1 MQLYFGSELHAR
13 YRDHGIRPLRNNLPP
28 YLAVGEAFETEWMSE
43 KEIKEVKRAWRAE
56 SLDGGKRVV
65 S

>member
-1 MQLYFGSELHAR
+1 MQLYFGAEIYSSHRE
-13 YRDHGIRPLRNNLPP
+13 HGIRPLRGVLPP
-28 YLAVGEAFETEWMSE
+28 YLAIGAAFETEWMSE
-43 KEIKEVKRAWRAE
+43 EEIKQVKNAWRAE